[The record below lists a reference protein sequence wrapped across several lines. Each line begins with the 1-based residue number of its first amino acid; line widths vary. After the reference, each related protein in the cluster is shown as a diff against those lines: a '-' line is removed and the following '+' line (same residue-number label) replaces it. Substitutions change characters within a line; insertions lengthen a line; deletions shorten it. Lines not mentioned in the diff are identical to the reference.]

1 MPSHKQLLTY
11 VNLLQPKFTF
21 SIFENKD
28 LGGLNYG

>member
-1 MPSHKQLLTY
+1 MRLLKPLLTY

-28 LGGLNYG
+28 LGGLHYG

>member
-1 MPSHKQLLTY
+1 MRLRKQLLTY

-21 SIFENKD
+21 SVFENKD